1 MLRKLPPTT
10 PETSASYLA
19 GLSGFSFFDTGQG
32 SFHGGGS
39 GALMSVCV
47 CDRTDKLSGQRLSPG
62 LWSVDVI
69 VVVVAAAAAA
79 CHQRT
84 FGTIDLR
91 GPAVL
96 PSERG
101 TGQLVVGEVGCCHG
115 GGLSLCR

>member
-47 CDRTDKLSGQRLSPG
+47 CDWTDNLSGQGLPPG
-62 LWSVDVI
+62 LWSVVDV
-69 VVVVAAAAAA
+69 VVVVDVVAAAVAVGQ
-79 CHQRT
+79 QRT
-84 FGTIDLR
+84 FGTI
-91 GPAVL
+91 
-96 PSERG
+96 
-101 TGQLVVGEVGCCHG
+101 
-115 GGLSLCR
+115 